1 MLSQNLKKYR
11 EKKGLSQKKLGE
23 LINISQQGYAKYE
36 IGTATPDPERLSKIA
51 EILEISIDQL
61 IAYNE
66 KKPVHVDEPEQG
78 KISPEK
84 KILISAYDRASDDD
98 RRVLW
103 TLLDKYMTP
112 NEKQY
117 FSQSE
122 QENNVG

>member
-1 MLSQNLKKYR
+1 MFWNNFVDLCNLK
-11 EKKGLSQKKLGE
+11 STTPTAVVKKL
-23 LINISQQGYAKYE
+23 NISAGSVTGWKE
-36 IGTATPDPERLSKIA
+36 GSIPRDTTLKKIA
-51 EILEISIDQL
+51 DYFEISVTEL
-61 IAYNE
+61 LSNNK

-84 KILISAYDRASDDD
+84 KILLSAYDRASDDD

-103 TLLDKYMTP
+103 TLLDKYLTP
-112 NEKQY
+112 NEKEY